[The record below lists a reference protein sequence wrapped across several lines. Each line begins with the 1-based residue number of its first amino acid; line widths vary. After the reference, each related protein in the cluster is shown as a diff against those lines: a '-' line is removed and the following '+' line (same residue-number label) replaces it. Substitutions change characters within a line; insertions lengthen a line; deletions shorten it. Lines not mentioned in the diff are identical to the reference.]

1 MQSTGFIMTAMAN
14 SIKLSSYFL
23 MLLFT
28 GIVLALHM
36 APTLLIGMLIYLL
49 TKRVGDFFAHHLSQT
64 WARLIAAIV
73 IIAILASA
81 AISASL
87 FLSKTLSNEDNLAGL
102 AAQLGDSIDDIK
114 NDIPPAVLAYI
125 PENVLTLK
133 GSVSN
138 LAKEHIRELSIAG
151 KEGLHTLAHIMIA
164 VVAGLLLTM
173 HQFSPLSRAKPFA
186 REMRNRIQL
195 FGKAFE
201 NIVFAQ
207 IRISA
212 INTVLTGIFLLGV
225 LPAFG
230 VHLPFS
236 NTLVILT
243 FFTGLLPV
251 IGNLI
256 SNTVITIISI
266 GVSFKVAI
274 AALFFLVVIHKL
286 EYFINAKIVGGKIQ
300 AAAWEILLAFL
311 MMEACFGVN
320 GLLMAPIV
328 YAYLKSELL
337 QEKLI

>member
-1 MQSTGFIMTAMAN
+1 MN
-14 SIKLSSYFL
+14 LKLSSY
-23 MLLFT
+23 LLILIFT
-28 GIVLALHM
+28 GMVLLLHM

-49 TKRVGDFFAHHLSQT
+49 TKRIGDLLAHHLSQT
-64 WARLIAAIV
+64 WARLIAVAVIV
-73 IIAILASA
+73 TILASA
-81 AISASL
+81 AIGLSL
-87 FLSKTLSNEDNLAGL
+87 FLSETLSNEDNLAGL
-102 AAQLGDSIDDIK
+102 ATQLGESIDGIK
-114 NDIPPAVLAYI
+114 KDIPPTILAYI
-125 PENVLTLK
+125 PENVLSLK
-133 GSVSN
+133 GSVSD

-151 KEGLHTLAHIMIA
+151 KEGLHTLAHILIA
-164 VVAGLLLTM
+164 VVAALLLTL

-256 SNTVITIISI
+256 SNAVITVIGI
-266 GVSFKVAI
+266 GISFKVAI
-274 AALFFLVVIHKL
+274 AALLFLVVIHKL

-300 AAAWEILLAFL
+300 ASAWEILLAFL
-311 MMEACFGVN
+311 VMEACFGVN

-328 YAYLKSELL
+328 YAYIKSELL

>member
-1 MQSTGFIMTAMAN
+1 MN
-14 SIKLSSYFL
+14 LKLSSY
-23 MLLFT
+23 LLILIFT
-28 GIVLALHM
+28 GMVLLLHM

-49 TKRVGDFFAHHLSQT
+49 TKRIGDLLAHHLSQT
-64 WARLIAAIV
+64 WARLIAVAVIV
-73 IIAILASA
+73 TILASA
-81 AISASL
+81 AIGLSL

-102 AAQLGDSIDDIK
+102 ATQLGESIDGIK
-114 NDIPPAVLAYI
+114 KDIPPTILAYI
-125 PENVLTLK
+125 PENVLSLK
-133 GSVSN
+133 GSISD

-151 KEGLHTLAHIMIA
+151 KEGLHTLAHILIA
-164 VVAGLLLTM
+164 VVAALLLTL
-173 HQFSPLSRAKPFA
+173 HQFSLLSQAKPFA

-256 SNTVITIISI
+256 SNAVITVISI

-274 AALFFLVVIHKL
+274 AALLFLVVIHKL

-300 AAAWEILLAFL
+300 ASAWEILLAFL
-311 MMEACFGVN
+311 VMEACFGVN

-328 YAYLKSELL
+328 YAYIKSELL

>member
-1 MQSTGFIMTAMAN
+1 MMTN
-14 SIKLSSYFL
+14 VKLSSY
-23 MLLFT
+23 LLILIFT
-28 GIVLALHM
+28 GVVLLLHM

-49 TKRVGDFFAHHLSQT
+49 TKRMGDLFLHRISQN
-64 WARLIAAIV
+64 WARLLAAIV
-73 IIAILASA
+73 IITILVSVAIG
-81 AISASL
+81 ASL
-87 FLSKTLSNEDNLAGL
+87 FLSKALSNEDNLTGL
-102 AAQLGDSIDDIK
+102 ATQLGESIDDIK
-114 NDIPPAVLAYI
+114 KDIPPAILAYI

-133 GSVSN
+133 GSVSD

-151 KEGLHTLAHIMIA
+151 KEGLHTLAHILIA

-173 HQFSPLSRAKPFA
+173 HQFSPPSRAKPFA
-186 REMRNRIQL
+186 REMRSRIQL

-212 INTVLTGIFLLGV
+212 INTALTGIFLLV
-225 LPAFG
+225 ILPAFG

-256 SNTVITIISI
+256 SNTVITVIGI

-274 AALFFLVVIHKL
+274 AALLFLVLVHKL

-300 AAAWEILLAFL
+300 ASAWEILLAFL

-328 YAYLKSELL
+328 YAYIKSELL

>member
-1 MQSTGFIMTAMAN
+1 LGTFTCRNRHHYN
-14 SIKLSSYFL
+14 S
-23 MLLFT
+23 
-28 GIVLALHM
+28 G
-36 APTLLIGMLIYLL
+36 
-49 TKRVGDFFAHHLSQT
+49 
-64 WARLIAAIV
+64 
-73 IIAILASA
+73 
-81 AISASL
+81 
-87 FLSKTLSNEDNLAGL
+87 LSNEDNLTGL
-102 AAQLGDSIDDIK
+102 ATQLGESIDDIK
-114 NDIPPAVLAYI
+114 KDIPPAILAYI

-133 GSVSN
+133 GSVSD
-138 LAKEHIRELSIAG
+138 LTKEHIRELSIAG
-151 KEGLHTLAHIMIA
+151 KEGLHTLAHIVITL
-164 VVAGLLLTM
+164 VAALLLTM
-173 HQFSPLSRAKPFA
+173 HQFSPLSRAKPF
-186 REMRNRIQL
+186 
-195 FGKAFE
+195 AFE

-256 SNTVITIISI
+256 SNTVITVISI

-274 AALFFLVVIHKL
+274 AALLFLVLIHKL
-286 EYFINAKIVGGKIQ
+286 EYFINAKIVGVKIQ

-328 YAYLKSELL
+328 YAYIKSELL

>member
-1 MQSTGFIMTAMAN
+1 
-14 SIKLSSYFL
+14 
-23 MLLFT
+23 
-28 GIVLALHM
+28 
-36 APTLLIGMLIYLL
+36 
-49 TKRVGDFFAHHLSQT
+49 
-64 WARLIAAIV
+64 
-73 IIAILASA
+73 
-81 AISASL
+81 
-87 FLSKTLSNEDNLAGL
+87 
-102 AAQLGDSIDDIK
+102 
-114 NDIPPAVLAYI
+114 
-125 PENVLTLK
+125 
-133 GSVSN
+133 
-138 LAKEHIRELSIAG
+138 
-151 KEGLHTLAHIMIA
+151 
-164 VVAGLLLTM
+164 M
-173 HQFSPLSRAKPFA
+173 HQFLPLSRAKPFA

-212 INTVLTGIFLLGV
+212 INTMLTGIFLLGV

-274 AALFFLVVIHKL
+274 AALFFLVIIHKL
-286 EYFINAKIVGGKIQ
+286 EYFINAKIVGSKIQ
-300 AAAWEILLAFL
+300 ASAWEILLAFL

>member
-1 MQSTGFIMTAMAN
+1 MTN
-14 SIKLSSYFL
+14 IKLSSYLL
-23 MLLFT
+23 MLILIGLVLF
-28 GIVLALHM
+28 LHM

-49 TKRVGDFFAHHLSQT
+49 TKCLGDFFSHRLSAS
-64 WARLIAAIV
+64 WARSLAVLIIV
-73 IIAILASA
+73 SVLAST
-81 AISASL
+81 AIGFSL
-87 FLSKTLSNEDNLAGL
+87 FLSKTLSNEDNLTGL
-102 AAQLGDSIDDIK
+102 AAKLGESIDDIK
-114 NDIPPAVLAYI
+114 KDIPPTILAYI
-125 PENVLTLK
+125 PENVTSIK
-133 GSVSN
+133 GSVSD

-151 KEGLHTLAHIMIA
+151 KEGLHTFAHILIA
-164 VVAGLLLTM
+164 VVAGLLLSM

-186 REMRNRIQL
+186 REMRNRMHH

-212 INTVLTGIFLLGV
+212 INTALTGLFLLLI
-225 LPAFG
+225 LPTFG
-230 VHLPFS
+230 VHLPYGK
-236 NTLVILT
+236 TLVILT

-256 SNTVITIISI
+256 SNTVITVISI
-266 GVSFKVAI
+266 GISFKVAI
-274 AALFFLVVIHKL
+274 AALVFLVAIHKL

-311 MMEACFGVN
+311 AMEALFGVN

-328 YAYLKSELL
+328 YAYIKSELL

>member
-1 MQSTGFIMTAMAN
+1 MTKL
-14 SIKLSSYFL
+14 KLSSY
-23 MLLFT
+23 LLIIIFT
-28 GIVLALHM
+28 GMVLLLHM

-49 TKRVGDFFAHHLSQT
+49 TKRIGDLFARHLSQR
-64 WARLIAAIV
+64 WARLVAVVLIV
-73 IIAILASA
+73 TILASA
-81 AISASL
+81 AVGLSL
-87 FLSKTLSNEDNLAGL
+87 FLSKTLSSEDNLTGL
-102 AAQLGDSIDDIK
+102 ATQLGESIDDIK
-114 NDIPPAVLAYI
+114 KDIPPTILAYM

-133 GSVSN
+133 GSVSD

-151 KEGLHTLAHIMIA
+151 KEGLHTFAHIMIA
-164 VVAGLLLTM
+164 VVAALLLTM
-173 HQFSPLSRAKPFA
+173 HQFSPLSRAKPLA

-256 SNTVITIISI
+256 SNAVITVISI

-274 AALFFLVVIHKL
+274 TALLFLVVIHKL

-300 AAAWEILLAFL
+300 ASAWEILLAFL
-311 MMEACFGVN
+311 VMEACFGVN

-328 YAYLKSELL
+328 YAYIKSEFL